1 MKRIV
6 ILTVFMLTVTVLL
19 YGQNPAPR
27 VADTGAY
34 LSGIKKALTIPWP
47 HNHTIN
53 LVFHGHSV
61 PSGYRD
67 KHEVHTLEA
76 YPQLVLRALKEKYP
90 YAVINIIVTA
100 IGGENSVSG
109 EARFEKDVLPYRPD
123 VLFID
128 YALNDR
134 RIGLEKT
141 KQAMEKMIKMA
152 LKKHIR
158 IILVT
163 PSPDLKVDITVPGNI
178 LEQYTNQLI
187 ALAQQYHIGLA
198 NSYAAFVN
206 LAKSG
211 EDLHKYMAQYNHPN
225 GKGHAIIANEI
236 MKWFE

>member
-1 MKRIV
+1 MRKTLLFIFPLFFLFLAGKKGMAQADPGTYLADIKAELNKKWPGNR
-6 ILTVFMLTVTVLL
+6 TV
-19 YGQNPAPR
+19 
-27 VADTGAY
+27 
-34 LSGIKKALTIPWP
+34 
-47 HNHTIN
+47 N

-61 PSGYRD
+61 PTGYANTPN
-67 KHEVHTLEA
+67 VHRPQA
-76 YPQLVLRALKEKYP
+76 YPFLILNKLQQHYP
-90 YAVINIIVTA
+90 YSVVNTITTS
-100 IGGENSVSG
+100 IGGENSAQG
-109 EARFEKDVLPYRPD
+109 EQRFKKDVLPYKPD

-152 LKKHIR
+152 LKKHIK

-211 EDLHKYMAQYNHPN
+211 ENLHNYMAQYNHPN
-225 GKGHAIIANEI
+225 EKGHDVIANEI
-236 MKWFE
+236 MKWLE